1 MHPRIE
7 IDPET
12 IASNL
17 RAWRAF
23 AGVPVRP
30 VIKSDG
36 YGWGA
41 QTMIAATGA
50 HCDAFCVAD
59 FEELLAA
66 RAFTGHALLLL
77 SRIPASDLQAALDA
91 GGVPTIETLEDVE
104 ACLAWQSSRSRTARV
119 RIGIL
124 PAASWSGVNLQTL
137 QMLAGPLSRSGFDLE
152 IWTHVTDP
160 ALAGQQAGRVAE
172 ALQLLRAAG
181 VAVSGSDVSST
192 FSLVQNSAGG
202 SSVRIGVGLYGATG
216 GPAVKGVRCALRVS
230 APVTRCDYLKKGTR
244 IGYGARELEQDGY
257 VLTARCGYGD
267 GLPKG
272 LAGAS
277 DILSVGMQYV
287 TLRTQSDTKP
297 GTPVTLIDQ
306 TTNVDQIA
314 SAAGTGTHEL
324 VTALGNA
331 SQRMNAGN
339 RNRRS

>member
-1 MHPRIE
+1 MHPE
-7 IDPET
+7 ISADPEI

-23 AGVPVRP
+23 ARVPVRP
-30 VIKSDG
+30 VIKCDG

-41 QTMIAATGA
+41 HAMIAAMDSA
-50 HCDAFCVAD
+50 CDAYCVAD

-66 RAFTGHALLLL
+66 RTHTKHPLVLL
-77 SRIPASDLQAALDA
+77 SRIASGDLHAALDA
-91 GGVPTIETLEDVE
+91 GGIPTIETLEDLQ
-104 ACLAWQSSRSRTARV
+104 ACVAWQVSRATKARI

-124 PAASWSGVNLQTL
+124 PAASWSGVELPALQTL
-137 QMLAGPLSRSGFDLE
+137 TEPLRAAGFDLE

-160 ALAGQQAGRVAE
+160 AFAARQTGRVAE
-172 ALQLLRAAG
+172 ALRLLTAAG

-192 FSLVQNSAGG
+192 FSLAQNSAGG
-202 SSVRIGVGLYGATG
+202 SSVRIGVGLFGSTG
-216 GPAVKGVRCALRVS
+216 GPPVPGVRCALRVS

-244 IGYGARELEQDGY
+244 IGYGVREMEQDGY

-277 DILSVGMQYV
+277 DIVSVGMQYV
-287 TLRTQSDTKP
+287 TLKTPSDVQP
-297 GTPVTLIDQ
+297 GTPVTLIDE
-306 TTNVDQIA
+306 TTNIDRIA
-314 SAAGTGTHEL
+314 SQAGTGTHEL

-339 RNRRS
+339 RYRRT